1 MGTRNPENVVIVGGG
16 VAGWMTAS
24 YLKAAFSDRISITL
38 IESGSDA
45 AAAGPL
51 SGDETTFSDFGRF
64 FDFLGLA
71 EEDWMP
77 ACNAAYKLAVRVQ
90 DWNRPGQHFY
100 HPFEQTRSA
109 GGFPLT
115 EWWLHNGPSGRFDRD
130 CFVVASLCDAG
141 RSPRHLDG
149 SPTDGLRGEAVGGQ
163 LPYAYHLD
171 AALLAEYLGDH
182 ARGRGVRCLT
192 DEVAEVRLDER
203 GWISHLVTR
212 EHGEVHGDL
221 FVDCTGFQGLLI
233 NRALRVPFVS
243 YQGAL
248 PNDSVV
254 ALQVPADMRARGIA
268 PYTTATARSAGWIWT
283 IPLVSR
289 LGTGYVYARD
299 YCSPEEAERT
309 LRAVV
314 GPEAAE
320 VAASHGTLRVGRS
333 RQAWKNNC
341 VAVGASAGFVEPLAC
356 SEASFVHHAVA
367 ELVRSFPGADRQPE
381 AVAAFNASVARVTDD
396 ARDFLALH
404 YQGAAREDSQY
415 WRDTKTQTLPRALA
429 ERIERWRARMPDA
442 GADGG
447 PAAGPGLTPDS
458 YACILLGTG
467 AMPLRPSPAVSLA
480 DDEAA
485 RRQFAEVRDTARA
498 LVDTLPSQYEYFA
511 QMGVPA

>member
-1 MGTRNPENVVIVGGG
+1 MIVGGG

-24 YLKAAFSDRISITL
+24 YVKAAFGDRISVTL
-38 IESGSDA
+38 IENGSGD
-45 AAAGPL
+45 AGPL
-51 SGDETTFSDFGRF
+51 PDETTFSDIGRF

-100 HPFEQTRSA
+100 HPFEQTPSA
-109 GGFPLT
+109 DGFPLT

-149 SPTDGLRGEAVGGQ
+149 SPTAGPGRDGTGGGH

-171 AALLAEYLGDH
+171 AALLAEYLGGYALD
-182 ARGRGVRCLT
+182 RGVRCLV

-203 GWISHLVTR
+203 GWIGHLVTR

-221 FVDCTGFQGLLI
+221 FIDCTGFQGLLI

-243 YQGAL
+243 YQGVL

-299 YCSPEEAERT
+299 YCTAEEAERA
-309 LRAVV
+309 LRAFV

-320 VAASHGTLRVGRS
+320 VEAVHGTLRFGRS

-341 VAVGASAGFVEPLAC
+341 VAVGASASFVEPLAT
-356 SEASFVHHAVA
+356 SGASFVHHAVE
-367 ELVRSFPGADRQPE
+367 ELVRNFPSADWQPE
-381 AVAAFNASVARVTDD
+381 LREAYNASVARVTDD

-404 YQGAAREDSQY
+404 YRGAAREDSQY
-415 WRDTKTQTLPRALA
+415 WRDTKTRSLPRALA
-429 ERIERWRARMPDA
+429 ERIEGWRVRMPDA
-442 GADGG
+442 ADGG
-447 PAAGPGLTPDS
+447 PAARPRLTPDS

-467 AMPLRPSPAVSLA
+467 AMPLRASSAVSLA
-480 DDEAA
+480 DEEAA

-498 LVDTLPSQYEYFA
+498 LVDALPTQYEYFA
-511 QMGVPA
+511 QLGVSV